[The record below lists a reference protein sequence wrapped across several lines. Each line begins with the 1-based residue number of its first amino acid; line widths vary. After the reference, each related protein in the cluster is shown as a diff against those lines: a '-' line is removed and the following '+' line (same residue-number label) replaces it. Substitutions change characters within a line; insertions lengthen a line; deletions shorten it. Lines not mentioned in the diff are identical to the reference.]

1 MSETFLSD
9 VVDDV
14 PQGSRRRSQRAAV
27 KRRRR
32 RRRRTWVSVL
42 VVLAVVVGGTFGAW
56 RYGLQPLLASINEP
70 DDYAGPGTGQA
81 TVKIPSGASGSA
93 IGTLLKDAGVVKS
106 GKAFVTAYNA
116 NSQASGIQAGTYRLR
131 QQMSAA
137 AAVQALIDTEAR
149 LTTKVTLREGLR
161 VTQIV
166 DQLAKD
172 TKIPRERF
180 AAALKD
186 PESLGL
192 PASAKGVAEG
202 YLFPATYDIE
212 PDETATQIL
221 ARLVQRTAEA
231 LEEAG
236 VPEARHREV
245 LTKASLVQAEAGRPE
260 DFPKVAR
267 VVENRLGIKMKLQ
280 FDTTVHYATKKFRL
294 FTSSEDLKVKSPYNT
309 YIVPG
314 LPVGPINNPG
324 SAAIDAV
331 MRPAAGN
338 WIYFV
343 TTDPDT
349 GLTKFTNSAAQF
361 AAYTQEFREWQK
373 RNPGQ

>member
-9 VVDDV
+9 VVDGA
-14 PQGSRRRSQRAAV
+14 PQGPRRRTQRAAV

-81 TVKIPSGASGSA
+81 TVKIPSGASGAA

-116 NSQASGIQAGTYRLR
+116 NSQAGGIQAGTYRLR

-166 DQLAKD
+166 DLLAKG
-172 TKIPRERF
+172 TKIPRDRF
-180 AAALKD
+180 TAALKD

-212 PDETATQIL
+212 PDETAAEIL
-221 ARLVQRTAEA
+221 GRLVQRTTQA

-236 VPEARHREV
+236 VPEARHHEV
-245 LTKASLVQAEAGRPE
+245 ITKASLVQAEAGRPE
-260 DFPKVAR
+260 DFAKVAR
-267 VVENRLGIKMKLQ
+267 VVENRLRIKMRLQ
-280 FDTTVHYATKKFRL
+280 FDTTVHYATKKFTL
-294 FTSSEDLKVKSPYNT
+294 TTSFADLKVKSPYNT
-309 YIVPG
+309 YLVPG

-373 RNPGQ
+373 RNPGK